1 MRYGTLKSHSVRNTV
16 HFGKA
21 SLLIAIVSLICNFRC
36 LSTDVLT
43 YHNDNARTGWNS
55 NEVVLTPGNVNESTF
70 GLKHNLPVDGKVDA
84 QPLYVS
90 NATVFSVGSQQGSHN
105 LVIVATEHDSLYA
118 FDADSAAL
126 CWKTSLLLPGETPSD
141 DRGCDQVTPEIGVTA
156 TPVIDR
162 NKGINGII
170 YVVAMSKLG
179 TVYYQRLHAIDLAT
193 GQEVSGSPVAI
204 QARYPGNG
212 PNNDGNGHVVFD
224 PAAYKER
231 SALLLLNGI
240 VYTTWAS
247 HCDNPPYTSWII
259 GYDEASLAQVR
270 VLNLDHNGVAT
281 SSFLPDGS
289 GNAFWN
295 SGAGPAADANGNI
308 YDLTANGPFE
318 TALNNGFPSGGDYG
332 DTFLKLSTLG
342 SLVVSDYFTPFDQAA
357 AAANDLDLG
366 SGGAL
371 VLPDMVDNNGATRH
385 LAIGAGKDQNI
396 YLVDRDN
403 MGKFNPGSNNIY
415 QELQGALPNGEFATA
430 AYFNGAV
437 YYGPVGGALR
447 RFTLSEARLDPV
459 PAAMTSTLFAYPGVT
474 PSISSSGNSA
484 GIVWAYENP
493 GTGSNQ
499 AVLHAYDATF
509 LTELY
514 NSNQNASRDQFGTG
528 NKFITPTVCDGKVFV
543 GTTNSVG
550 VFGLLVSPS
559 SGPSPTPGPSPAPG
573 SIPPDFL
580 SYSGDFNA
588 DGKQDILWRNMQ
600 TGEVRIWYMNGSTIL
615 SNDGIATVGLEWQ
628 IVGIGDFDGDGFS
641 DILWENAVDG
651 SFSIWTMHGDSFV
664 AHQFPSPGPQ
674 WSITSVADINHNGVA
689 DILWRNIVTG
699 EVRVW
704 LSVSPF
710 NFASESLGSA
720 GLDWNLVGTAD
731 LFGDGLPELIWQNQN
746 TGETRAWQLRGV
758 AIIANV
764 SLGFAATEWK
774 IVGLGDFIGAG
785 RQDILW
791 RNTVDGSVDAWIM
804 NGFTIAAQWH
814 PGASSLDW
822 RVRATPD
829 VNGNHVSSIL
839 WSNLT
844 SGEQEFW
851 TSNGSTFVPAAP
863 FAVAPPTWI
872 VQPEVE

>member
-1 MRYGTLKSHSVRNTV
+1 MTPIPGKILTMDKQSHQSRVLVQIEVEKFLGSLSHFVRNTG
-16 HFGKA
+16 HFRKA

-43 YHNDNARTGWNS
+43 YHNDNARTGWNP

-90 NATVFSVGSQQGSHN
+90 NATVFSVGSHN

-126 CWKTSLLLPGETPSD
+126 YWKTSLLLPGETPSD

-162 NKGINGII
+162 NKGTNGII
-170 YVVAMSKLG
+170 Y
-179 TVYYQRLHAIDLAT
+179 
-193 GQEVSGSPVAI
+193 
-204 QARYPGNG
+204 
-212 PNNDGNGHVVFD
+212 DGNGHVVFD

-357 AAANDLDLG
+357 AAANDSDLG

-403 MGKFNPGSNNIY
+403 MGKFNPGSNSNIY

-447 RFTLSEARLDPV
+447 RFTLSEARLDPL

-499 AVLHAYDATF
+499 
-509 LTELY
+509 
-514 NSNQNASRDQFGTG
+514 
-528 NKFITPTVCDGKVFV
+528 
-543 GTTNSVG
+543 
-550 VFGLLVSPS
+550 
-559 SGPSPTPGPSPAPG
+559 
-573 SIPPDFL
+573 
-580 SYSGDFNA
+580 
-588 DGKQDILWRNMQ
+588 
-600 TGEVRIWYMNGSTIL
+600 
-615 SNDGIATVGLEWQ
+615 GIM
-628 IVGIGDFDGDGFS
+628 D
-641 DILWENAVDG
+641 
-651 SFSIWTMHGDSFV
+651 
-664 AHQFPSPGPQ
+664 
-674 WSITSVADINHNGVA
+674 
-689 DILWRNIVTG
+689 
-699 EVRVW
+699 
-704 LSVSPF
+704 
-710 NFASESLGSA
+710 
-720 GLDWNLVGTAD
+720 
-731 LFGDGLPELIWQNQN
+731 
-746 TGETRAWQLRGV
+746 
-758 AIIANV
+758 
-764 SLGFAATEWK
+764 
-774 IVGLGDFIGAG
+774 
-785 RQDILW
+785 
-791 RNTVDGSVDAWIM
+791 
-804 NGFTIAAQWH
+804 GFTIVTQWF
-814 PGASSLDW
+814 PSAVSLDW
-822 RVRATPD
+822 QIRATPD
-829 VNGNHVSSIL
+829 VNGNGVNSIF
-839 WSNLT
+839 WSNVST
-844 SGEQEFW
+844 GQQAIW
-851 TSNGSTFVPAAP
+851 TSNGSGFVPGAP
-863 FAVAPPTWI
+863 FATAPPGLGRPANRRIGTR
-872 VQPEVE
+872 